1 MSLKAPQKFSTKK
14 CQENAKETRTFT
26 RHESYLTSVDE
37 SEQYLKLSSGTIS
50 VCLITHDS
58 SSILTEQQHHCSDSQ
73 SQKNNRHFD
82 IHCVPKNGP
91 PTVAVTL
98 SKLNWFSKLFHC
110 QKEEYIVNKNLII
123 YRTTRSV
130 CCRTTSGNLKFKF
143 ATNYKHHVWWNETCL
158 VTWLGR

>member
-37 SEQYLKLSSGTIS
+37 SEQFLKLTIS

-73 SQKNNRHFD
+73 SQKKTTGILIYTVSRQ
-82 IHCVPKNGP
+82 NGP

-110 QKEEYIVNKNLII
+110 QKEEYIVHNNHIV

-143 ATNYKHHVWWNETCL
+143 ATNYKHHVWRNETCL